1 MIVSYQATSY
11 NINVL
16 KLHLLHSEMGIGLVI
31 HLADPC
37 KHRLI
42 ICMANYTTVHVQR
55 KVTVLRRGG
64 GELLIG

>member
-1 MIVSYQATSY
+1 
-11 NINVL
+11 
-16 KLHLLHSEMGIGLVI
+16 MGIGLVI
-31 HLADPC
+31 LLADPC

-42 ICMANYTTVHVQR
+42 ICMANHTTVHVQR